1 MVKAHECVKFKN
13 QELRFYLD
21 LALNINLKQNLKWS
35 EIRIALD

>member
-21 LALNINLKQNLKWS
+21 LALINLKQNLNKWS